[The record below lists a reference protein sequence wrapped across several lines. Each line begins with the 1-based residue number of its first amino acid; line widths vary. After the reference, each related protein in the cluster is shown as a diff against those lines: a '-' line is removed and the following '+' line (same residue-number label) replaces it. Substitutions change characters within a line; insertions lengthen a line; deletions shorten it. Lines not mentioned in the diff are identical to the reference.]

1 MFPSYISSQT
11 EFYNQIAEDYFSS
24 LAATHTKSEYDVA
37 MNRICRK
44 WMREFTDENV
54 LAYYMESGEMDSDDI
69 ETIRK
74 YYVDHAEPF
83 QKAVLSANLKCDRK
97 YTLVYLSE
105 FGFPEAEKITFW
117 GVTPCQYAQYTD
129 AVKVRCRR
137 SRKHSDTVLYFYDC
151 SLAVYEGW
159 CDLDKMA
166 TYEKVSESEDA
177 TMWKSKYTCFD
188 VGNFEAAIKYMGTP
202 IFEYHNY
209 KTRETDGKV
218 FA

>member
-1 MFPSYISSQT
+1 MLPSYITSQT
-11 EFYNQIAEDYFSS
+11 GFYNQIAEDYFSS
-24 LAATHTKSEYDVA
+24 IASAHTKEEYDAVMA
-37 MNRICRK
+37 QICRK
-44 WMREFTDENV
+44 WMREFTNENV
-54 LAYYMESGEMDSDDI
+54 LNYYLESGEMEPDDI

-83 QKAVLSANLKCDRK
+83 QKAVLSANLKSGRK

-105 FGFPEAEKITFW
+105 SGFPVADKITFR

-137 SRKHSDTVLYFYDC
+137 SRKHSDSDLCFYDC
-151 SLAVYEGW
+151 SLAIYEGW
-159 CDLDKMA
+159 RDLDKMA

-188 VGNFEAAIKYMGTP
+188 AGNFEAAIKYIGTP
-202 IFEYHNY
+202 IFEYCNY
-209 KTRETDGKV
+209 KTREADGKV